1 MSSASGNGSTGDEPD
16 EPPGG
21 PVYASLPGI
30 DVYFEDHGT
39 GAPLVLLHGGAMTLD
54 LSFGA
59 LMPRLTP
66 HRRLVPIELQ
76 GHGRTADVDRE
87 ITLATQAGDVVG
99 VLDHLGLERADVL
112 GFSWGG
118 LVALETAVRH
128 PDHVDRL
135 VLAAVHTRA
144 DGYHAEIHDP
154 STYATSTRMPTDAEF
169 GAMVAEY
176 ERYGLSAFE
185 TVVGQLDPIVTA
197 EENWTAADLARVGAP
212 TLVMIGDHD
221 FVRVDHAVAMADAIP
236 DAALAVLPRTRHTEV
251 MSRVGLV
258 APILEDFLSR

>member
-1 MSSASGNGSTGDEPD
+1 M
-16 EPPGG
+16 
-21 PVYASLPGI
+21 YAPLPGI
-30 DVYFEDHGT
+30 DVYYEDHGA

-59 LMPRLTP
+59 LVPRLTP
-66 HRRLVPIELQ
+66 MRRVIPIELQ

-87 ITLATQAGDVVG
+87 ITLANQAGDVVG
-99 VLDHLGLERADVL
+99 VLDDLGLERADVL
-112 GFSWGG
+112 GSSWGG
-118 LVALETAVRH
+118 LVALETALRH
-128 PDHVDRL
+128 PDRVDRL

-154 STYATSTRMPTDAEF
+154 STYATSTRMPTEAEF

-176 ERYGLSAFE
+176 ERYDLSSFE
-185 TVVGQLDPIVTA
+185 SVVARLDPIVTA
-197 EENWTAADLARVGAP
+197 EENWSATSLARVAAP

-236 DAALAVLPRTRHTEV
+236 DAALAVLPRTKHTEV
-251 MSRVGLV
+251 VARVGIV